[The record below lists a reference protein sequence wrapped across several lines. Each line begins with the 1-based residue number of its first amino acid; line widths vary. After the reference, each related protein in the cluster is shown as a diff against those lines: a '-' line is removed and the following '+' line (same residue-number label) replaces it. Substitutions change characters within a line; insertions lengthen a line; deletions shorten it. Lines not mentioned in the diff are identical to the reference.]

1 MKKSLLTTAILL
13 AATNSGW
20 GVGTMESATNIQ
32 TQKST
37 PANSLVSG
45 LDLANRN
52 LKVRPQDDFYQYTN
66 GTWLDKTTI
75 PADKA
80 SWGAFNELR
89 DNTLTQL
96 RGILDGLS
104 KQPNLAANSNAYKIV
119 AMYDSFMNESE
130 LEQLGSKPIQGLLA
144 EVNNLKS
151 VEQIPQLIAQFN
163 QIGVGTPYD
172 FAIHQDAMDSTVM
185 VADIYQSGL
194 GLPDRDYYLK
204 TDDKNMLATK
214 EKYQQHVATMLILIG
229 DKNAAEEAK
238 EIVALETELAHAQWT
253 KVENRDP
260 VKTYNK
266 YLVKD
271 LDKLAP
277 GYPWQS
283 YLESSALASK
293 VDSLIISQPSYI
305 SQFNH
310 ILTATPLSTWQAYFR
325 LRIADAF
332 AADLSKAFVDENFKF
347 YGTVLSGVP
356 QNKPRWKRG
365 VDLVEGTLGEALGEL
380 YVKQYFPAENKA
392 KMEQLVANLVAAY
405 RQSIESL
412 DWMSPATKVKAQEKL
427 AAIMLKIG
435 YPDHW
440 RDYSALTIK
449 PNDLIG
455 NIIAAH
461 KFGYQYELNKLGK
474 PVDRSEWGM
483 TPQTVNAYYNPEL
496 NEIVFPAA
504 ILQPPFFNAK
514 ADMAANYGG
523 IGAVIGHEISH
534 GFDDQGS
541 QYDAKGNLHDWFTP
555 EDHER
560 FKQKTSA
567 LVAQYNAYMPIKG
580 YHVNGELTLGENI
593 ADNSGLD
600 IAYKAYLI
608 SLHGESAPVID
619 GLSGEQR
626 FYLSWASVWRAKIRE
641 AQQIVY
647 LKSDPHSPAAVRGNA
662 PLRNQAGFYKAFDVK
677 PSDKMYLAP
686 DKRVTIW

>member
-1 MKKSLLTTAILL
+1 MKKSLLTTAILF
-13 AATNSGW
+13 AATNSVW

-32 TQKST
+32 AQKIA
-37 PANSLVSG
+37 PANSLISG

-75 PADKA
+75 PADKS

-104 KQPNLAANSNAYKIV
+104 KQQNLATNSNAYKIV
-119 AMYDSFMNESE
+119 AMYGSFMNESQ
-130 LEQLGSKPIQGLLA
+130 LDQLGSKPIQGLLA
-144 EVNNLKS
+144 EVNQLKS

-163 QIGVGTPYD
+163 QIGVGAPYD
-172 FAIHQDAMDSTVM
+172 FAIHQDAMDSTIM

-204 TDDKNMLATK
+204 TDDKNMVATK
-214 EKYQQHVATMLILIG
+214 EKYQQHVATMLSLIG
-229 DKNAAEEAK
+229 DKNATGEAK
-238 EIVALETELAHAQWT
+238 NIVELETELAHAQWT

-277 GYPWQS
+277 SYPWQS
-283 YLESSALASK
+283 YLESSMLADK
-293 VDSLIISQPSYI
+293 VNSVIISQPSYI

-310 ILTATPLSTWQAYFR
+310 ILTATPLATWQAYFR

-427 AAIMLKIG
+427 AAIMLKIA

-567 LVAQYNAYMPIKG
+567 LVAQYNAYTPIKG

-608 SLHGESAPVID
+608 SLQGESAPVID

-626 FYLSWASVWRAKIRE
+626 LYMNWASVWRAKIRE

-662 PLRNQAGFYKAFDVK
+662 PLRNQAGFYQAFDVK

-686 DKRVTIW
+686 EQRVTIW

>member
-13 AATNSGW
+13 AATNSVW

-32 TQKST
+32 AQNST
-37 PANSLVSG
+37 PANSLISG

-75 PADKA
+75 PADKS

-89 DNTLTQL
+89 DNSLTQL
-96 RGILDGLS
+96 RTILDGLS
-104 KQPNLAANSNAYKIV
+104 KQPNLAVNSNAYKIV
-119 AMYDSFMNESE
+119 AMYGSFMNESQ

-172 FAIHQDAMDSTVM
+172 FAIHQDAMDSTIM
-185 VADIYQSGL
+185 VADVYQSGL

-204 TDDKNMLATK
+204 TDDKNMAATK
-214 EKYQQHVATMLILIG
+214 EKYQQHVATMLTLIG
-229 DKNAAEEAK
+229 DKNAIEKAK

-283 YLESSALASK
+283 YLKSSALADK
-293 VDSLIISQPSYI
+293 VNSLIISQPSYI

-310 ILTATPLSTWQAYFR
+310 ILTATPLATWQAYFR

-392 KMEQLVANLVAAY
+392 KMEQLVANLMAAY

-412 DWMSPATKVKAQEKL
+412 DWMTPATKVKAQEKL
-427 AAIMLKIG
+427 AAIMLKIA

-449 PNDLIG
+449 PNDLIA
-455 NIIAAH
+455 NIIAAN
-461 KFGYQYELNKLGK
+461 KFGYQYGLNKLGK

-504 ILQPPFFNAK
+504 ILQAPFFNAK

-555 EDHER
+555 QDHER
-560 FKQKTSA
+560 FKQKTNV
-567 LVAQYNAYMPIKG
+567 LVAQYNAYEPVKG

-608 SLHGESAPVID
+608 SLHGESAPVIN

-626 FYLSWASVWRAKIRE
+626 LYMSWASVWRAKVRE

-647 LKSDPHSPAAVRGNA
+647 LKSDPHSPGAVRGNA
-662 PLRNQAGFYKAFDVK
+662 TLRNQTGFYHAFEVK